1 MSTDSP
7 PRSRALYSRP
17 YPVFDS
23 SQSTGFLVAQRFRGR
38 DAQERRT
45 AAHWR
50 AECPAHSAGNRQR
63 TSLSFV
69 LAVFAIKSQRP
80 FVRDPA
86 LSKKKGGAVYWTK
99 VQ

>member
-1 MSTDSP
+1 VSTDSL

-50 AECPAHSAGNRQR
+50 VNVPRIAPETDSELPYPSYSPSLLSNRKDR
-63 TSLSFV
+63 L
-69 LAVFAIKSQRP
+69 
-80 FVRDPA
+80 
-86 LSKKKGGAVYWTK
+86 
-99 VQ
+99 